1 VSTALPGVVLA
12 AGASQRMGR
21 PKALLPTGASGLPF
35 VRVICDTLV
44 AAGVSPLVVT
54 RAELVESIKAVLP
67 GTTLVVNPEPDR
79 GQLSSLLLGLD
90 ALGPRDAVLVTLVDL
105 PRFRPTTV
113 AALISTWHRTHA
125 PLVRPVHEGRHGH
138 PAIFGEPLLRALR
151 SADVSLGAKPVIQRF
166 SAEAIEV
173 AVDDPGT
180 VDDIDTPE
188 AYKRLERP

>member
-1 VSTALPGVVLA
+1 MSTALPGVVLA

-35 VRVICDTLV
+35 VRVICDRLL

-54 RAELVESIKAVLP
+54 RAELVDSITAVLP
-67 GTTLVVNPEPDR
+67 GIAVVVNPEPDR

-90 ALGPRDAVLVTLVDL
+90 ALGPRDAALVTLVDL
-105 PRFRPTTV
+105 PRFRPTTLT
-113 AALISTWHRTHA
+113 ALLNSWHRTHA
-125 PLVRPVHEGRHGH
+125 PLVRPVHDGRHGH

-151 SADVSLGAKPVIQRF
+151 FADVSLGARPVIQRF
-166 SAEAIEV
+166 SAAAIEV
-173 AVDDPGT
+173 PVDDPGT